1 MLENSSLRLP
11 FLSTLFAVLL
21 LAGCATHSTSA
32 AGEEEQTAVES
43 SIDPWEPVNRSI
55 FRFNRSVDQATL
67 KPVATGYEKVI
78 PSFMRQGVRNF
89 MANLRG
95 PRNILNNFLQGK
107 GGPGFSETGRL
118 VVNSTIGVLGLVDV
132 ASGLGLEKHREDF
145 GQTLAVWGVPDGPYV
160 MVPFAGPQTLRD
172 VFAFPMDYLADPL
185 TYYDNDTVAYA
196 LYALRFIDIRAS
208 LLATDDLLDES
219 FDPYIRLRE
228 AYLQNRRYAVYD
240 GDPPVDD
247 DFYDDIYDDLPEPD
261 PAPDEDNSQ

>member
-1 MLENSSLRLP
+1 MLENSALRLP
-11 FLSTLFAVLL
+11 FLSVLLAVLAL
-21 LAGCATHSTSA
+21 GGCATNSA
-32 AGEEEQTAVES
+32 SANHEGEHAAAES
-43 SIDPWEPVNRSI
+43 GVDPWEHLNRRV
-55 FRFNRSVDQATL
+55 FRFNRAVDRTTL
-67 KPVATGYEKVI
+67 KPIATGYEKVI

-95 PRNILNNFLQGK
+95 PRNVINNFLQGK
-107 GGPGFSETGRL
+107 GGQGFSETGRL

-132 ASGLGLEKHREDF
+132 ASGIGLENYREDF

-172 VFAFPMDYLADPL
+172 VFAFPVDVLTDPL
-185 TYYDNDTVAYA
+185 WYHEHDSVRYP

-208 LLATDDLLDES
+208 FLSTDALLDES
-219 FDPYIRLRE
+219 FDPYVRLRE

-240 GDPPVDD
+240 GDPPIDD

-261 PAPDEDNSQ
+261 PIPEEEEE